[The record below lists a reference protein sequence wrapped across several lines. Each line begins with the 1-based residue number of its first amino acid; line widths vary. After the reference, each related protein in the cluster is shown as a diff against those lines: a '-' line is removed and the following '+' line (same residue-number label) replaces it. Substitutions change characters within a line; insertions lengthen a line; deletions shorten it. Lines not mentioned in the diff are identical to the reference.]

1 MNIGI
6 LLGFIGVGLIGIA
19 NIATVAFVFG
29 RIRQKV
35 DDLCNRV
42 ERLEDIQNSK
52 DRDARRK
59 VKSG

>member
-42 ERLEDIQNSK
+42 ERLEGIHNSI